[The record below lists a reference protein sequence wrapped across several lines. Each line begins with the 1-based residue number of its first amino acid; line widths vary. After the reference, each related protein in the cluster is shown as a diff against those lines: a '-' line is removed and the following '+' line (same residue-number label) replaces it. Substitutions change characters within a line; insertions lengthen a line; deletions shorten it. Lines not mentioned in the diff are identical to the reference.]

1 MPRTIIND
9 ESSFESNIRELIDL
23 HIARQCR
30 EIIMLE
36 NKTIGDI
43 VICREG
49 NLPAVFFI
57 EVKFYKQYERIGIG
71 GRKGKGIQP
80 EILKKRPKYLE
91 SNLRWLFG
99 QSINGEVKYW
109 LMPSETVCSYLS
121 GGCIGVKQ
129 NNIRDALL
137 KDNPGINEEE
147 IVDELRSWLFGN

>member
-1 MPRTIIND
+1 MSKTTISN
-9 ESSFESNIRELIDL
+9 ESSFEHYIRELIDL
-23 HIARQCR
+23 HIVQQYR

-49 NLPAVFFI
+49 NSPAIFFI
-57 EVKFYKQYERIGIG
+57 EVKFHKTYERVGVG
-71 GRKGKGIQP
+71 GRQGKGIQP

-99 QSINGEVKYW
+99 QSINGKTEYW
-109 LMPSETVCSYLS
+109 IVRPETVCFYLA
-121 GGCIGVKQ
+121 GGGIGKKQ

-137 KDNPGINEEE
+137 NELPSVNEEE
-147 IVDELRSWLFGN
+147 IVCVIKNWLFEN